1 MDYTR
6 RLEKIDRILNKAGE
20 SKLPADTQVRIFSDK
35 LGIDYTYA
43 SATPRPFHAA
53 SIGKVFVAALLLQLA
68 GEDKLGLDQLVSEIL
83 PMDVLAGLFVVD
95 DKDYSQQVTI
105 RHLATH
111 TSGINDYFDSKS
123 SQHSSFIEQ
132 VISQPD
138 HFWKPDELLDYTRKY
153 QKAIAR
159 PGEKFLYSDTGYVLL
174 GKILEKFS
182 GKSYDKLLYDSIFK
196 PLRMKSTYLYGY
208 PTGTTRDEIA
218 PLIVNSADVSKMT
231 SLTCDWSGGGV
242 VTTTDD
248 LLLFQAALADNYFGD
263 LLGEQAGFQNKFQR
277 GIHYGFGLMEL
288 HFNEFFFL
296 LRGMPKMTG
305 HIGITATHM
314 FYDHTNET
322 HYIMNFGSDKRMVES
337 FRTLIKIAQMLT

>member
-1 MDYTR
+1 MDYAR
-6 RLEKIDRILNKAGE
+6 KLERIGRTLRKTGQ

-35 LGIDYTYA
+35 LGIDYSYESTA
-43 SATPRPFHAA
+43 SRPFHAA

-68 GEDKLGLDQLVSEIL
+68 VERKLGLDQLVSEIL
-83 PMDVLAGLFVVD
+83 PLDLLTGLFVVAG
-95 DKDYSQQVTI
+95 KDHSQKVTI

-132 VISQPD
+132 VISQPN

-153 QKAIAR
+153 QSAVGR

-174 GKILEKFS
+174 GKILENVS
-182 GKSYDKLLYDSIFK
+182 GKAYDKLLYDSIFK
-196 PLRMKSTYLYGY
+196 PLGMKSSYLYGY
-208 PTGTTRDEIA
+208 PVGTTRGEMA
-218 PLIVNSADVSKMT
+218 PLIVNGTDVSKMT

-248 LLLFQAALADNYFGD
+248 LLLFQAALITGEFGD
-263 LLGEQAGFQNKFQR
+263 LLSEQAGFQNKFQR

-288 HFNEFFFL
+288 HFNDFFFL
-296 LRGMPKMTG
+296 LRGLPKMKG

-314 FYDHTNET
+314 FYDDVNDT

-337 FRTLIKIAQMLT
+337 FRTLIKIVQTLR

>member
-6 RLEKIDRILNKAGE
+6 KLEQIDRILNKAGV
-20 SKLPADTQVRIFSDK
+20 SKLPTDTQVRIFSDK
-35 LGIDYTYA
+35 LGIDYSYA
-43 SATPRPFHAA
+43 SEASRPFHAA
-53 SIGKVFVAALLLQLA
+53 SIGKVFVATLLVQLT
-68 GEDKLGLDQLVSEIL
+68 GEDKLGLDQLVSDIL
-83 PMDVLAGLFVVD
+83 PIDVLAGLFMVD
-95 DKDYSQQVTI
+95 GKDYSKQVTI

-123 SQHSSFIEQ
+123 SQHSSFIEL
-132 VISQPD
+132 VIAQPN

-153 QKAIAR
+153 QEAVGR

-174 GKILEKFS
+174 GKILEQVS
-182 GKSYDKLLYDSIFK
+182 GKTYDKLLYNSIFK
-196 PLRMKSTYLYGY
+196 PLGMKSTYLYGY
-208 PTGTTRDEIA
+208 PIDTTRSEIA
-218 PLIVNSADVSKMT
+218 PLIVNGVDVSKMT

-248 LLLFQAALADNYFGD
+248 LLLFQAALVDSYFGD

-296 LRGMPKMTG
+296 LRGMPNVKG

-314 FYDHTNET
+314 FYDDVKDI

-337 FRTLIKIAQMLT
+337 FRTLIKIVQILS